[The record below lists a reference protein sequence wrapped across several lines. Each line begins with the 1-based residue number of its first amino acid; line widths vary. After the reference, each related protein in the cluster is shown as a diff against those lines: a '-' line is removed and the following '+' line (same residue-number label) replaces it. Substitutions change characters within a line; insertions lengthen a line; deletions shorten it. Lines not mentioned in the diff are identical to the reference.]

1 MSPYKKREVQPAEL
15 VRTSF
20 GSTNRKRSIVDVM
33 GQCTVGQFAVAV
45 AGFVGLVAVAASQLG

>member
-20 GSTNRKRSIVDVM
+20 GSMDRRRSIVDVI
-33 GQCTVGQFAVAV
+33 GQHTVGQFTVAV
-45 AGFVGLVAVAASQLG
+45 AGIVGLAAVVASQVG